1 MTSEP
6 TRTAAAMLS
15 SSLRELALE
24 GRATVKPAAKDV
36 VVPAIHAGLGV
47 NPLALDA
54 LADRLAQPEGA
65 WRRFERRGLRR
76 WLYADPG
83 RLASEAAR

>member
-6 TRTAAAMLS
+6 ERTATSMLS
-15 SSLRELALE
+15 SSLLKLALE
-24 GRATVKPAAKDV
+24 GRATVKPAAEEV
-36 VVPAIHAGLGV
+36 VVPASHAGLGV
-47 NPLALDA
+47 NPLELDA

-65 WRRFERRGLRR
+65 WRPLERRRLRR

-83 RLASEAAR
+83 RLASAAAR